1 MHLTGGV
8 TKVKSEIVGRLEK
21 VGFTLVEEK
30 VGFNWLRVSR
40 KKIVEVCVSRQ
51 IVK

>member
-1 MHLTGGV
+1 MRLVGGV
-8 TKVKSEIVGRLEK
+8 IKVKSEIIGRLEK

-40 KKIVEVCVSRQ
+40 RKIVEVCVSRQ